1 MQARHSGGV
10 HGARY
15 PWCGKLTVVKI
26 VIEPDPAVTA
36 AEAAAWM
43 ARRIRSAVRLRGT
56 CRVAVSGGSTP
67 AAMFDVLA
75 GLDLP
80 WSLVHLFQ
88 VDERVAPD
96 GDPDRNAV
104 QLRTHLTDRVPLR
117 ARNVHLMPVT
127 AASLPRAAARYAGVI
142 GEEPLDIVHLGIGD
156 DGHTASWPPGD
167 PVVDAPGAV
176 AISGTFNGRVRMTMT
191 PAVVNAARARMLLA
205 VGAGKAAPLAGW
217 LLHRADLPVQRV
229 RRTNTT
235 LILDDSAASELG
247 ERERA
252 AGRLR

>member
-1 MQARHSGGV
+1 
-10 HGARY
+10 
-15 PWCGKLTVVKI
+15 VKI

-36 AEAAAWM
+36 AKAAAWT

-56 CRVAVSGGSTP
+56 CRLAVSGGSTP
-67 AAMFDVLA
+67 ALMFDGLA
-75 GLDLP
+75 AMDLP
-80 WSLVHLFQ
+80 WSHVHLFQ

-104 QLRTHLTDRVPLR
+104 QLQSHLIDRVRLR

-167 PVVDAPGAV
+167 QVIDAPGAV
-176 AISGTFNGRVRMTMT
+176 AISGTFNGRMRMTMT
-191 PAVVNAARARMLLA
+191 PAVVNAARARMLLV
-205 VGAGKAAPLAGW
+205 VGTGKAAPLAGW

-235 LILDDSAASELG
+235 VIADEAAAAQLG
-247 ERERA
+247 GREQA